1 MRIPLILP
9 EVQAAILAGGQ
20 SRRMGQHK
28 LFLDYRGNTFIA
40 HLLIQLQQQVNEVV
54 VAGAPVPRQLADLG
68 VPVLEDAEPDLG
80 PLGGV
85 ATALKHASREWLL
98 TAPCDN
104 PVLPANFATR
114 LLHVARE
121 QNVPLVYVRKARKP
135 QPLYAIVRRDL
146 LGSLNAYLA
155 GGERKVM
162 PWYESVDALALD
174 WDDAGVSFINI
185 NTPEEYAAFLD
196 L

>member
-1 MRIPLILP
+1 
-9 EVQAAILAGGQ
+9 
-20 SRRMGQHK
+20 
-28 LFLDYRGNTFIA
+28 
-40 HLLIQLQQQVNEVV
+40 
-54 VAGAPVPRQLADLG
+54 
-68 VPVLEDAEPDLG
+68 
-80 PLGGV
+80 
-85 ATALKHASREWLL
+85 
-98 TAPCDN
+98 
-104 PVLPANFATR
+104 
-114 LLHVARE
+114 
-121 QNVPLVYVRKARKP
+121 VYVRKAGKP

-162 PWYESVDALALD
+162 PWYESVGAVALD